1 MKFLIAAIAASLTFP
16 TAALAESKSE
26 SWYLVIAARH
36 GYYSGALQ
44 ALPMNSEEQCIE
56 AGNKIYESKEKPND
70 IHGIFHHVRYVCVKG
85 K

>member
-1 MKFLIAAIAASLTFP
+1 MKFFIAALAASIAFP
-16 TAALAESKSE
+16 AAALAESE
-26 SWYLVIAARH
+26 TWYLVIGARH

-44 ALPMNSEEQCIE
+44 SLPMNSEEECIE

>member
-26 SWYLVIAARH
+26 TWYLVIAAMRNFN
-36 GYYSGALQ
+36 GALQ
-44 ALPMNSEEQCIE
+44 ALPMNSEEQCVE
-56 AGNKIYESKEKPND
+56 AGNKIYETKERPND
-70 IHGIFHHVRYVCVKG
+70 VHGIFHHVRYICVKG